1 MMEAILIGAII
12 TSIIAGLGVA
22 STISMYIIYRCT
34 GGKKSFVWY
43 LRHI

>member
-12 TSIIAGLGVA
+12 ASIIAGLGIA
-22 STISMYIIYRCT
+22 AIISLYIIYRCT
-34 GGKKSFVWY
+34 GGKRSFMWY

>member
-12 TSIIAGLGVA
+12 ASIIAGLGIA
-22 STISMYIIYRCT
+22 SIIAMYIIYRCT
-34 GGKKSFVWY
+34 GGKKSFMWY